1 MMLRTESATATRKS
15 DTATS
20 SLVPVTCPIMR
31 EMTTPPKATTRP
43 DAKTPAA
50 AAGTGAVGDT
60 VAVTTAPADV
70 GATTGDAGTGDCNAV
85 EDAAGDAGGLAPP
98 PPGRAGGLLP
108 ACRGA
113 SPLELVRRPDGLG
126 DVALGAGG
134 RRRP

>member
-1 MMLRTESATATRKS
+1 
-15 DTATS
+15 
-20 SLVPVTCPIMR
+20 
-31 EMTTPPKATTRP
+31 MTTPPKATTRVGGT
-43 DAKTPAA
+43 TPPAP

-60 VAVTTAPADV
+60 VAVTSAPADV

-85 EDAAGDAGGLAPP
+85 EDAAGDAGELAPP